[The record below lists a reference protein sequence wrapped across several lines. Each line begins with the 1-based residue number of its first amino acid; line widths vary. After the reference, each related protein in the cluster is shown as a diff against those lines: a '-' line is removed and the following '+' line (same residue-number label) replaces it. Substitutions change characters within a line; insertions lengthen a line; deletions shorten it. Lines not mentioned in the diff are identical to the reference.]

1 MGHWGKAVTSGFE
14 VVAGVVVVMALPAVA
29 RLGWRASKG
38 PQAAALMMGLGFVFA
53 TLFEAKP
60 PQVTE
65 KSIKREDE
73 DAQRER
79 GPRVE

>member
-1 MGHWGKAVTSGFE
+1 MTLIEIVGC
-14 VVAGVVVVMALPAVA
+14 GVVVISLPAIA
-29 RLGWRASKG
+29 RLARLVSKG
-38 PQAAALMMGLGFVFA
+38 PQAAALMMGLGIVFA

-73 DAQRER
+73 DGQRER